1 MAFIDDYKG
10 VLSNAKRLQSF
21 INERLDELYDYY
33 SLSNYEVLVKDK
45 AYFKSLPT
53 YASISELDFSQTKNE
68 TFLNLLLTTA
78 VRLNEP
84 FGFRYFLSILER
96 ENLEK
101 SKITEASTI
110 FMNCTNATELIDG
123 YSSLLNLLEDSFLTQ
138 SDGRKEP
145 LAVLLNYYA
154 TAIINFAEFNNPR
167 LREIRSLLVESYE
180 SKTKTFLED
189 SVLDDALKLS
199 IAFDDNPNVEL
210 QKLIDN
216 YLDRNVI
223 SPPFVLGNI
232 IESDTAYADVINSK
246 PFSANEI
253 WELNRQ
259 LYNQLLGDKN
269 SIFYSLG
276 RGTAVLT
283 TEDQLVVYMSQLGK
297 MHFAKLNDA
306 FNGLPNNL
314 TNIHLF
320 DWGCGQAPA
329 SKLFFDRFSNDTVKS
344 LTLIEPSQAAL
355 KRGSLHL
362 SNDTEFIRTVNKDFD
377 SLLTDD
383 IELKKDTNDITVHI
397 FSNVIDMAF
406 FQLHNLIE
414 LLKITSS
421 GPTYY
426 VVVSPFITITQTQR
440 IQTFMEEI
448 CDGVNSQLLLSDDKK
463 RYDWIKTW
471 SKVIRVFSTES

>member
-1 MAFIDDYKG
+1 MAFFEDYKG
-10 VLSNAKRLQSF
+10 ALSNAEKLQVF
-21 INERLDELYDYY
+21 INDRLDELYDYY
-33 SLSNYEVLVKDK
+33 SLSNYEVLVEDK

-53 YASISELDFSQTKNE
+53 YSSISELDFSQTKNE

-110 FMNCTNATELIDG
+110 FMNCTSATELIDG
-123 YSSLLNLLEDSFLTQ
+123 FSPLLDLLEESFLTQ

-154 TAIINFAEFNNPR
+154 TAIINFAEFNQPR
-167 LREIRSLLVESYE
+167 LNEIRSLLVESYE
-180 SKTKTFLED
+180 NNVKTFLDD
-189 SVLDDALKLS
+189 SVLENAINLNL
-199 IAFDDNPNVEL
+199 AFDDSPYTKL
-210 QKLIDN
+210 QELIDD
-216 YLDRNVI
+216 YLERNVI
-223 SPPFVLGNI
+223 SLPFEKGHI
-232 IESDTAYADVINSK
+232 IESGTAYADVIN
-246 PFSANEI
+246 ANTYLIDGI
-253 WELNRQ
+253 WSLNRE
-259 LYNQLLGDKN
+259 LYNKLTDDKN
-269 SIFYSLG
+269 SIFNSLG

-306 FNGLPNNL
+306 FNGLPNDL
-314 TNIHLF
+314 KNIHLF

-329 SKLFFDRFSNDTVKS
+329 SKMFIDRFSNDAIKS

-362 SNDTEFIRTVNKDFD
+362 SNDTDVIRTVNKDFD
-377 SLLTDD
+377 SLVTED

-397 FSNVIDMAF
+397 FSNVIDMEF

-414 LLKITSS
+414 LLRTTSS
-421 GPTYY
+421 GSTYY
-426 VVVSPFITITQTQR
+426 VVVSPFITTTQTQR

-463 RYDWIKTW
+463 RYDWIRTW
-471 SKVIRVFSTES
+471 SKVIRVFSTVN

>member
-1 MAFIDDYKG
+1 MAFIEDYKG
-10 VLSNAKRLQSF
+10 ALSNAKKLQVF
-21 INERLDELYDYY
+21 INDRLDELYDYY
-33 SLSNYEVLVKDK
+33 SLSNYEVLVEDK

-53 YASISELDFSQTKNE
+53 YSSISELDFSQTKNE

-84 FGFRYFLSILER
+84 FGFRYFLSLLER

-110 FMNCTNATELIDG
+110 FMNCTSATDLIDG
-123 YSSLLNLLEDSFLTQ
+123 YIPLLDLLEESFLTQ

-145 LAVLLNYYA
+145 LVVLLNFYA
-154 TAIINFAEFNNPR
+154 TAIINFAEFNQPR
-167 LREIRSLLVESYE
+167 LNEIRSLLVESYE
-180 SKTKTFLED
+180 GRTKTFLKD
-189 SVLDDALKLS
+189 LVLENALNLS
-199 IAFDDNPNVEL
+199 IVFDDNPNVEL
-210 QKLIDN
+210 QKLIDD
-216 YLDRNVI
+216 YLERNLI
-223 SPPFVLGNI
+223 SQPFALGNI
-232 IESDTAYADVINSK
+232 IESGTAYADVIKSK

-283 TEDQLVVYMSQLGK
+283 TKDQLVVYMSQLGK

-329 SKLFFDRFSNDTVKS
+329 SKLFFDRFSNDAIKS

-362 SNDTEFIRTVNKDFD
+362 SNDTNVIRTVNKDFD
-377 SLLTDD
+377 SLVTED
-383 IELKKDTNDITVHI
+383 IELKKGTNDITVHI
-397 FSNVIDMAF
+397 FSNVIDMEF

-414 LLKITSS
+414 LLRTTSS
-421 GPTYY
+421 GSTYY
-426 VVVSPFITITQTQR
+426 VVVSPFITTTQTQR

-463 RYDWIKTW
+463 RYDWIRTW
-471 SKVIRVFSTES
+471 SKVIRVFSTVN